1 MKDHMNALPLGDQ
14 SYFQAAGGDPEIQYH
29 HGYYSFAEDECLV
42 IKAKVPKCSYWNFQ
56 LENHWMESLDYR
68 HHKIHLNNF
77 SAELEQGQLVIHVTH
92 SPKDLKNNLITCG
105 HSSGA
110 MLLRWVGAKESITP
124 ETKLIKLDE
133 LNDEN

>member
-1 MKDHMNALPLGDQ
+1 MVK
-14 SYFQAAGGDPEIQYH
+14 FQDRTHFRSCASPTYHNTCIQDFYTS
-29 HGYYSFAEDECLV
+29 G
-42 IKAKVPKCSYWNFQ
+42 
-56 LENHWMESLDYR
+56 
-68 HHKIHLNNF
+68 F
-77 SAELEQGQLVIHVTH
+77 SAELEVEQLVIHVTH

>member
-1 MKDHMNALPLGDQ
+1 
-14 SYFQAAGGDPEIQYH
+14 
-29 HGYYSFAEDECLV
+29 
-42 IKAKVPKCSYWNFQ
+42 
-56 LENHWMESLDYR
+56 MESLDYR

-77 SAELEQGQLVIHVTH
+77 SAELEQEQLVIHVTH
-92 SPKDLKNNLITCG
+92 SPMDLKNNLITCG

>member
-1 MKDHMNALPLGDQ
+1 MG
-14 SYFQAAGGDPEIQYH
+14 
-29 HGYYSFAEDECLV
+29 
-42 IKAKVPKCSYWNFQ
+42 
-56 LENHWMESLDYR
+56 
-68 HHKIHLNNF
+68 
-77 SAELEQGQLVIHVTH
+77 
-92 SPKDLKNNLITCG
+92 LKNNLITCG

>member
-1 MKDHMNALPLGDQ
+1 
-14 SYFQAAGGDPEIQYH
+14 
-29 HGYYSFAEDECLV
+29 
-42 IKAKVPKCSYWNFQ
+42 
-56 LENHWMESLDYR
+56 MESLDYR

-77 SAELEQGQLVIHVTH
+77 SADLENEQLVIHVTH
-92 SPKDLKNNLITCG
+92 SQTGLKNNLITCG

-133 LNDEN
+133 LNNEN